1 MKPHLQ
7 EYIDEF
13 NSGEFE
19 DLLGFFGSMEQILKF
34 FHKQNLLQYIDPF
47 DDNLSDYQL
56 EILDYLLNV
65 LNDRETLKY
74 CIAQLNDI
82 ESIVIVSDSEYSLNC
97 ISKYSKNWFDSDM
110 NVIDD
115 TKKNIDIFRLIHI
128 VKNKI
133 KKNIEYVKVKSH
145 SNNLDVL
152 SYYNDKVDKLAQN
165 AC

>member
-1 MKPHLQ
+1 
-7 EYIDEF
+7 
-13 NSGEFE
+13 
-19 DLLGFFGSMEQILKF
+19 
-34 FHKQNLLQYIDPF
+34 
-47 DDNLSDYQL
+47 
-56 EILDYLLNV
+56 
-65 LNDRETLKY
+65 
-74 CIAQLNDI
+74 
-82 ESIVIVSDSEYSLNC
+82 
-97 ISKYSKNWFDSDM
+97 M